1 MVLGS
6 QSVRLITFSAN
17 REEVQTMVDWCG
29 KNNLVFNVSKTCEMI
44 IDFRKH
50 KKNTGQLFVN
60 NIVVK
65 QVESFKLIE
74 STMSNDLL

>member
-1 MVLGS
+1 MFTDCFSGD

-17 REEVQTMVDWCG
+17 GEEVQTMVDWCG

-50 KKNTGQLFVN
+50 KKKNGAA
-60 NIVVK
+60 IR
-65 QVESFKLIE
+65 
-74 STMSNDLL
+74 